1 MYTDKKCVH
10 EHKLCTRTK
19 NVCTNKNCVHEQK
32 LCTRTKIVSTN
43 KNCVHEQKLCTQ
55 TKIVYTKKNVYTD
68 ENCVHEQKL
77 FTRTKIVYTDVN
89 CVYDGGF
96 TFVKQENNRTY
107 KMLLGLKLT
116 YWSQSV
122 YFIQKLIL
130 NVRQLCSEC
139 HPCMHM
145 KCLCSGENYRLKI
158 WAIFWLVGKENYL
171 KIILKGITCM
181 MVYTVE

>member
-10 EHKLCTRTK
+10 GQKLCTRTQI
-19 NVCTNKNCVHEQK
+19 VYTNKKCVHEQKLRTRTKIVYTDKNCVYEQK
-32 LCTRTKIVSTN
+32 LCTRTKIMYTN
-43 KNCVHEQKLCTQ
+43 K
-55 TKIVYTKKNVYTD
+55 
-68 ENCVHEQKL
+68 NCVHEQKL

-107 KMLLGLKLT
+107 KMLLVLKLT